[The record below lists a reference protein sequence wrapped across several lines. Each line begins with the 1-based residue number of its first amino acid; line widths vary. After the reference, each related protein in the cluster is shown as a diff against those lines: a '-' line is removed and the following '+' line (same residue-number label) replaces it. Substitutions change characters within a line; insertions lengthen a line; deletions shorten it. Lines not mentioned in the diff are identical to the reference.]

1 MTRFQNILLH
11 SLCNPHS
18 IKVLINR
25 RFVMSLQ
32 SRAVWTNSSQ
42 KPSKGGF
49 GAWLFHREPSNPHAK
64 STDPHMVDQSVAQP
78 TGRAVHT
85 PSIPEAIPRV
95 VSIKA
100 GEGPA
105 DAMQEYGVRRVTTP
119 APTLVATAAV
129 PRQPQSSVQVLQQ
142 PQVYDKQSR
151 DVPRTVAR
159 TGEGPADYMQEYW
172 MRRTTTPAPT
182 PAPVATDAVTRQPQ
196 TTVQLQQPQVYDKQ
210 SRDVPRAVA
219 RAGEGPADYKEF
231 GVRRTTTPAPAPT
244 VATDAVTRR
253 PQSTVQ
259 VLQQP
264 QVHDKQS
271 RDVPRAV
278 ARAGEGLADYM
289 QEYGV
294 RRTTTPAPAPAP
306 VAIDAVA
313 RQPQSSVQVP
323 QQPQVYDK
331 QFRDVPRTVARAG
344 EGPADYIQ
352 ESGVR
357 RTTTP
362 APAPVATDAVAR
374 QPQSTVQVQQPQ
386 VYDKQPRDIPR
397 TVTRAGEGNADYIQ
411 EYGVRRTTTPA
422 PAPVATDAVAR
433 QPQSTVQ
440 VQQPQ
445 VYDKQFR
452 DVPRTVARAGEG
464 PVDYIQDYGVRR
476 TTTPAP
482 AVATDAV
489 ARQLQST
496 VQVQQPQA
504 YDKQPRDVLQSRTVA
519 GVQLNSPSHPSSIRV
534 SSPQPWVQPAQW
546 STEPEPMSPLPRP
559 PVVPSPV
566 VFHTP
571 LASPPTLAD
580 TQQLFTPPRSVAHGH
595 SSHQESSTRD
605 IPWHS
610 STANGRQPAPPVHSH
625 TTPLLTSGRGQ
636 RVSSQGTSP
645 AVHEVGSSKH
655 ARSSSMPVGYT
666 NSQPS
671 YVTSPQSRPIAPGL
685 AAAFPIREDN
695 VDMYRQLP
703 QGERPHDPH
712 PSKDALDNWDRHRHN
727 LDNVANAARV
737 VVSTVPSNERTPR
750 STKASPNLH
759 PRPVNQGTPPK
770 PPSQPFDAPTFP
782 PQSSTNPNVSRP
794 HDSFR
799 PGVYNTPN
807 QNLNTSP
814 YPATSIYPS
823 PPRAQIDPNSPV
835 NNPPVAN
842 ASTNNPSPKIK
853 SGNPSPRSRSQI
865 VASSQGATPPVAVHI
880 TTRTPSHET
889 GSTTLL
895 GQTPSSQES
904 ASLHLPMSPPAHQ
917 QAALP
922 RVTPHGG
929 QQTAHASAPV
939 SDSLGDRNV
948 NATSHTQVP
957 TTRQSSAR
965 HHHSNSVP
973 VVSVPSLVQSPPPVQ
988 SQMQPPPRPA
998 PLSPTPVRSYPT
1010 PQTMGDFEVARTP
1023 FPGYSPSVLDGRQ
1036 QRDVIPSPSQESELN
1051 TPSSLAVS
1059 TKLPIVSDEPLAPVM
1074 STQSLQEPKKKG
1086 GFFQG
1091 LGLFRSKSSAQKRHP
1106 HESKVPDSRAQT
1118 TATTATMTKQASH
1131 KSHTPLHYDS
1141 DSKVVTTPVKLK
1153 KSKPVYAPVSAGAPK
1168 PPQLRPIQVP
1178 VPAPSFAGATEEKF
1192 SSAPNAFASF
1202 RIISK
1207 RYRTMSGASA
1217 EAVDGTNAGVCPT
1230 FSFYFPWCSRTCR
1243 RARC

>member
-1 MTRFQNILLH
+1 
-11 SLCNPHS
+11 
-18 IKVLINR
+18 
-25 RFVMSLQ
+25 
-32 SRAVWTNSSQ
+32 
-42 KPSKGGF
+42 
-49 GAWLFHREPSNPHAK
+49 
-64 STDPHMVDQSVAQP
+64 MVDQSVAQP
-78 TGRAVHT
+78 TGRAVLT
-85 PSIPEAIPRV
+85 PSIRNDIPEAIPRV

-119 APTLVATAAV
+119 APTPVATAAV
-129 PRQPQSSVQVLQQ
+129 PRQPQSTVQVLQQ

-151 DVPRTVAR
+151 DLPRTAAR
-159 TGEGPADYMQEYW
+159 AGEGPADYMQEYW

-182 PAPVATDAVTRQPQ
+182 PAPVAAEAVTRQPQ
-196 TTVQLQQPQVYDKQ
+196 STVQVPQQLQIYDKQ

-219 RAGEGPADYKEF
+219 
-231 GVRRTTTPAPAPT
+231 T
-244 VATDAVTRR
+244 VATEAVTRQ

-278 ARAGEGLADYM
+278 ARAGEGPADYM

-294 RRTTTPAPAPAP
+294 RRTTTPAPAATP
-306 VAIDAVA
+306 VATDAIA
-313 RQPQSSVQVP
+313 RQPQSVVQVP

-331 QFRDVPRTVARAG
+331 QARDVPRAVARAGEGSADYIQEYVVRRTTTPAPAPVAMDAVARQPQSTVQVQQPQAYDKQPRDAPRTVARAG
-344 EGPADYIQ
+344 EGNADYIQ
-352 ESGVR
+352 EYGAR
-357 RTTTP
+357 RITTP

-386 VYDKQPRDIPR
+386 AYDKQL
-397 TVTRAGEGNADYIQ
+397 
-411 EYGVRRTTTPA
+411 
-422 PAPVATDAVAR
+422 
-433 QPQSTVQ
+433 
-440 VQQPQ
+440 
-445 VYDKQFR
+445 R

-464 PVDYIQDYGVRR
+464 PADYIQEYGVRR

-489 ARQLQST
+489 ARQPQSI

-504 YDKQPRDVLQSRTVA
+504 YDKQLRDVPQSRTVA
-519 GVQLNSPSHPSSIRV
+519 GVQLSSPSHPSSIRV
-534 SSPQPWVQPAQW
+534 SSPQPWVQPVQW
-546 STEPEPMSPLPRP
+546 STEPEPMSPVPRP

-580 TQQLFTPPRSVAHGH
+580 TQQPFMPARSAPHGH

-610 STANGRQPAPPVHSH
+610 STVNGRQPAPPVHSH
-625 TTPLLTSGRGQ
+625 TAPSLTSGRGQ

-645 AVHEVGSSKH
+645 VVHEVGSSKH

-666 NSQPS
+666 TSQPS

-770 PPSQPFDAPTFP
+770 PPSQPIDAPTFP

-880 TTRTPSHET
+880 TTKTPSHET

-895 GQTPSSQES
+895 GQTPSSQGS

-948 NATSHTQVP
+948 NAINHTQVP
-957 TTRQSSAR
+957 TKSSAR

-973 VVSVPSLVQSPPPVQ
+973 VVSVPSLVQSPPSVQ

-1010 PQTMGDFEVARTP
+1010 TQTMGDFEVARTP
-1023 FPGYSPSVLDGRQ
+1023 FPGYSPSVLNGRQ

-1106 HESKVPDSRAQT
+1106 LESRVPDSRAQT
-1118 TATTATMTKQASH
+1118 TATTTTTKQASH

-1168 PPQLRPIQVP
+1168 PPQSRPIQVP

-1230 FSFYFPWCSRTCR
+1230 FSFFSWCSRTCR